1 MRLQQPAT
9 ADCLGLFGGNGGGD
23 FFEVLSPFWDPR
35 FLRVFGENS
44 ADSLWS
50 MKKYCEKIGGRM
62 VCISVSREDLKRI
75 ANGKKGKVKIKTV
88 KSEEKNA
95 KLLLQIFDRIIKY
108 RYIGRRNK

>member
-1 MRLQQPAT
+1 
-9 ADCLGLFGGNGGGD
+9 
-23 FFEVLSPFWDPR
+23 
-35 FLRVFGENS
+35 
-44 ADSLWS
+44 
-50 MKKYCEKIGGRM
+50 MKKYCEKIGERM

-88 KSEEKNA
+88 KSEERNA